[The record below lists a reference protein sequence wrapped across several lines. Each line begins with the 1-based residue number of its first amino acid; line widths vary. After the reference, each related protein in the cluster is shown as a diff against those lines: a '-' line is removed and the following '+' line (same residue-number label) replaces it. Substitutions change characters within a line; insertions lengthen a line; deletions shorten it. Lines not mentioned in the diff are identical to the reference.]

1 MCYIPAMIMGLRRF
15 LQFGVFLWAVFML
28 PDLRSQSASPV
39 VTPEAGDST
48 DPDSPY
54 ENIHVLARAMQ
65 LIRQDYVN
73 GAKTSFRDLT
83 YSALRGM
90 LAELDPHSSFMD
102 PRDFKGMQEDTK
114 SEFGGLGV
122 TVTTKN
128 SALTIISVA
137 DGTPGFEAGLQPGD
151 QIRKINE
158 TSTERMTMGDSV
170 EMLRGEPG
178 EKVTLTVLR
187 PASREVLEFTVARAV
202 IKVPSIY
209 DAMILPAEANSDR
222 KIGYVRMTQFNEP
235 TASELSA
242 ALDRLEGEGM
252 EALVLDVRF
261 NPGGLLNSAVD
272 VCSEFLPPNTQVVY
286 TEGRSPNREYFTSKT
301 PGGTREY
308 PLAVLVN
315 NSSASGSEIV
325 AGALKDLGRAI
336 VVGETTFGKGS
347 VQSVV
352 ALPDGSAMRFTT
364 AKYFTPGRKPIHEH
378 GVSPDI
384 CATMTMDEET
394 VLFQAR
400 RKREFPFKETAAG
413 LKAADPQL
421 DRAVDALTGVL
432 MYSDRIETASKSN

>member
-1 MCYIPAMIMGLRRF
+1 MCYFIRMTFPMSRVSAAILLMIGLSLPPVFSQTAKPA
-15 LQFGVFLWAVFML
+15 A
-28 PDLRSQSASPV
+28 
-39 VTPEAGDST
+39 TPEVGDSA

-54 ENIHVLARAMQ
+54 ENMHVLARAMQ

-73 GAKTSFRDLT
+73 GGKTSFRDLT

-102 PRDFKGMQEDTK
+102 PSDFKGMQEDTK

-128 SALTIISVA
+128 GALTLISVA

-158 TSTERMTMGDSV
+158 TSTERMAMGDSV
-170 EMLRGEPG
+170 DMLRGEAG
-178 EKVTLTVLR
+178 EKVTLTIFR
-187 PASREVLEFTVARAV
+187 PSSREVLEFTIARAV

-209 DAMILPAEANSDR
+209 DAMILPAQNTSGR

-235 TASELSA
+235 TAAELA
-242 ALDRLEGEGM
+242 EALDRLEGEGM
-252 EALVLDVRF
+252 EALILDLRF

-272 VCSEFLPPNTQVVY
+272 VCSQFLPPNTQVVY
-286 TEGRSPNREYFTSKT
+286 TEGRSPNREYFTTRTSR
-301 PGGTREY
+301 GVREY
-308 PLAVLVN
+308 PLVVLVN

-384 CATMTMDEET
+384 RATMTTEQEIE
-394 VLFQAR
+394 LFQSR
-400 RKREFPFKETAAG
+400 RRREFPVRNAEARTETS
-413 LKAADPQL
+413 DPQL

-432 MYSDRIETASKSN
+432 MYAERVEPKETSKN